1 MYYYYGDSIDF
12 LSFSEYCE
20 KLSIISLPPLMC
32 GVHLPVVGSSMP
44 RLTPGSSTA
53 ARTWLLLPL
62 ATALNTARGLGAAL
76 DTGLLSLSLLLTEP
90 DILTLSSVSSV
101 SSLSSVSLP
110 RLSLYREEENSACAQ
125 LDVDWCLCWLAGG
138 GRSTLAGAPLPGTG
152 DHWPSCGSQT
162 GFERREAH
170 LGLRDFDDANVSLFL
185 SRGVE
190 PGSHLAAAV

>member
-1 MYYYYGDSIDF
+1 
-12 LSFSEYCE
+12 
-20 KLSIISLPPLMC
+20 MC

-53 ARTWLLLPL
+53 ASTWLLLPL

-90 DILTLSSVSSV
+90 DILTLSWL

-138 GRSTLAGAPLPGTG
+138 GRSTLAAGAPLPGTG
-152 DHWPSCGSQT
+152 DHWSSCGSQT
-162 GFERREAH
+162 GFGLREAN

>member
-32 GVHLPVVGSSMP
+32 GVDLPVVGSSMP

-53 ARTWLLLPL
+53 ASTWLLLPL

-90 DILTLSSVSSV
+90 DILTLSWL

-125 LDVDWCLCWLAGG
+125 LDADWCLCWLAGG
-138 GRSTLAGAPLPGTG
+138 GRSTLAAAPYLALVTTG
-152 DHWPSCGSQT
+152 RAAGHSLGLGCG
-162 GFERREAH
+162 RRT
-170 LGLRDFDDANVSLFL
+170 LVLRDFDDANVSLFL